1 MPPNVNAWAAMLPGV
16 DGFPGR
22 SVSPPV
28 LGGQAIESSHPSSVS
43 EGKNIMSLVAILG
56 ATGTIGSTLA
66 RRLVRQGQQVLLVGR
81 SEEKLRSLTE
91 EIGQPFV
98 MADVTNSQSLEE
110 ALRAGTDAHGGC
122 RAVVNCIGSLLL
134 KPAHLTTDDE
144 FRQVVETN
152 LFTAFAAV
160 RVGAKLL
167 RERGGSIVLFASA
180 AAEIGIVNH
189 EAIAAAKAGIIGLA
203 RSAAATYAASNI
215 RVNVVSPGLIRT
227 ELTRRI
233 WENPA
238 SATASAQRHPLGRLG
253 EPEQVASLV
262 SWLLDSEND
271 WITGQVIG
279 VDGGLGHVLP
289 RG

>member
-1 MPPNVNAWAAMLPGV
+1 
-16 DGFPGR
+16 
-22 SVSPPV
+22 
-28 LGGQAIESSHPSSVS
+28 
-43 EGKNIMSLVAILG
+43 MSLVAILG